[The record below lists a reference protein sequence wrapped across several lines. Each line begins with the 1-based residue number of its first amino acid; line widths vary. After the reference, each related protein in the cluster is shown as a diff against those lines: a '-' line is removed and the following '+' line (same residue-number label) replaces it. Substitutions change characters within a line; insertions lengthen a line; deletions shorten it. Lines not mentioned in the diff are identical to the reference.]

1 MKKLFLKTII
11 LISFISFSPAFAQ
24 PIKNNIADAK
34 FFLGLGAG
42 LDYGGI
48 GLRASYAATKNISA
62 FGGAGY
68 NLLEPAYNIGMMY
81 KFIPH
86 KKISPTVLAM
96 YGYNAVIKITDRR
109 DLSKTYYGFTVG
121 AGCHIKNRSLKNNW
135 AFEILLPFRNSSFTK
150 DYNYWESSLKNKI
163 LPVTITIGRNF
174 ALKKINK
181 K

>member
-1 MKKLFLKTII
+1 MYKSFFETILFITL
-11 LISFISFSPAFAQ
+11 FSSQAASAQ
-24 PIKNNIADAK
+24 SSKNNTADAK
-34 FFLGLGAG
+34 FFLGIGAG

-68 NLLEPAYNIGMMY
+68 NLLEPAYNIGAMY
-81 KFIPH
+81 KFMPH

-121 AGCHIKNRSLKNNW
+121 AGCHIKDKSLKRNW
-135 AFEILLPFRNSSFTK
+135 ALEILLPFRNSAFTK
-150 DYNYWESSLKNKI
+150 DYNYWESRLKNKM
-163 LPVTITIGRNF
+163 LPVTITIGYNF
-174 ALKKINK
+174 VLQKNK